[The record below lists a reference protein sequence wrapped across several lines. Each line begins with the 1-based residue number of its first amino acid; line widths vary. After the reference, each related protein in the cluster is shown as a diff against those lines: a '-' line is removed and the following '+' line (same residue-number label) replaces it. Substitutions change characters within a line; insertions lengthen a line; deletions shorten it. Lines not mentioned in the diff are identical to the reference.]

1 MYQRSIDSID
11 RGKSVSS
18 LCQFLIRFSISR
30 EANGGYFTLSSF
42 FLSPHPFPPPPHGML
57 IYGRSRPGGGRHWGS
72 KGSCTITPS
81 LWSPPMLKPSVLSV
95 KPSFATIQSKL
106 IDWRKVE
113 ICPTNVYVHSLVSLL
128 SVSLINCS
136 SGVFSASTTFLQ
148 YGLQNRQVNLLYR
161 FRATHLA

>member
-1 MYQRSIDSID
+1 MYQRSIDRD
-11 RGKSVSS
+11 KSVSS

-30 EANGGYFTLSSF
+30 EANGDILHYLPSSF
-42 FLSPHPFPPPPHGML
+42 PPTPSPPPHGML
-57 IYGRSRPGGGRHWGS
+57 IYGRSRPAGGRHWGS
-72 KGSCTITPS
+72 KGSCSITPS

-128 SVSLINCS
+128 SVSSINCS

>member
-1 MYQRSIDSID
+1 MYQRSIDSTD
-11 RGKSVSS
+11 RGKSISS

-42 FLSPHPFPPPPHGML
+42 FLSPHPFPPPPWNANLWQVTSWRGEAL
-57 IYGRSRPGGGRHWGS
+57 REQD
-72 KGSCTITPS
+72 SCSITPS

-128 SVSLINCS
+128 LVSSINCS

>member
-1 MYQRSIDSID
+1 MYQRSIDRD
-11 RGKSVSS
+11 KSVSS

-30 EANGGYFTLSSF
+30 EANGDILHYLPSSF
-42 FLSPHPFPPPPHGML
+42 PPNPPPPPHGML
-57 IYGRSRPGGGRHWGS
+57 IYGRSRPAGGRHWGS
-72 KGSCTITPS
+72 KGSCSITPS
-81 LWSPPMLKPSVLSV
+81 LWSPPMLKPSILWV

>member
-30 EANGGYFTLSSF
+30 EANGDILHYLPSSF
-42 FLSPHPFPPPPHGML
+42 PPTPSPPPPWNANLWQVTSWRGEAL
-57 IYGRSRPGGGRHWGS
+57 REQD
-72 KGSCTITPS
+72 SCSITPS

-128 SVSLINCS
+128 LVSSINCS

>member
-1 MYQRSIDSID
+1 MYQRSIDSTD
-11 RGKSVSS
+11 RGKSISS

-30 EANGGYFTLSSF
+30 EANGDILYYLPSSF
-42 FLSPHPFPPPPHGML
+42 PPTPPPNGML

-72 KGSCTITPS
+72 KGSCSITPS

-113 ICPTNVYVHSLVSLL
+113 ICPTNVYVHSLMSLL
-128 SVSLINCS
+128 PVSLINCS

>member
-11 RGKSVSS
+11 RDTSVSS

-30 EANGGYFTLSSF
+30 EANGDILHYLPSSF
-42 FLSPHPFPPPPHGML
+42 PPTPPPPPML
-57 IYGRSRPGGGRHWGS
+57 IYSRSRPGGGRHWGS
-72 KGSCTITPS
+72 KGSCSITPS

-128 SVSLINCS
+128 SVSFFNCS
-136 SGVFSASTTFLQ
+136 SGVSSARTTFLQ

>member
-30 EANGGYFTLSSF
+30 EANGDILHYLPSSF
-42 FLSPHPFPPPPHGML
+42 PPPPSPPPPHGML

-72 KGSCTITPS
+72 KGSCSITPS

-113 ICPTNVYVHSLVSLL
+113 ICPTNVYLHSLVSLL

>member
-1 MYQRSIDSID
+1 MYQRSIDSTD
-11 RGKSVSS
+11 RGKSISS

-30 EANGGYFTLSSF
+30 EANGDILHYLPSSF
-42 FLSPHPFPPPPHGML
+42 PPTPSPPPPRNANLWQVTSWRGEAL
-57 IYGRSRPGGGRHWGS
+57 REQD
-72 KGSCTITPS
+72 SCSITPS

-128 SVSLINCS
+128 LVSLINCS

>member
-1 MYQRSIDSID
+1 MYQRSIDSTD
-11 RGKSVSS
+11 RGKSISS

-30 EANGGYFTLSSF
+30 EANGDILHYLPSSF
-42 FLSPHPFPPPPHGML
+42 PPTPSPPPPWNANLWQVTSWRGEAL
-57 IYGRSRPGGGRHWGS
+57 REQD
-72 KGSCTITPS
+72 SCSITPS

-128 SVSLINCS
+128 LVSSINCS

>member
-1 MYQRSIDSID
+1 MYQRSIDSSD
-11 RGKSVSS
+11 RDKSVSS

-30 EANGGYFTLSSF
+30 EANGDILHYLPSSF
-42 FLSPHPFPPPPHGML
+42 PPTPPPHGML

-72 KGSCTITPS
+72 KGSCSITPS
-81 LWSPPMLKPSVLSV
+81 PVLWV

-128 SVSLINCS
+128 SVSSINCS